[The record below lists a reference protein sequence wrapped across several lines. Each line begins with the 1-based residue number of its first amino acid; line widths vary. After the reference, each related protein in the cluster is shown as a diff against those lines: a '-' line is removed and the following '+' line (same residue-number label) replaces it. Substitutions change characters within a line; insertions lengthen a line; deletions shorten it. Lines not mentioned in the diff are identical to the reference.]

1 MAAWADR
8 ENSRRDANI
17 FMAGWNE
24 KNLVNVRTRTIAS
37 QMSAT
42 LFCAGLGDVIRVC
55 YQDAGY
61 RVLSEATQPIPV
73 IMASHNPFS
82 IEIFR
87 HHRNA
92 RHFILYDLAHKYEEF
107 FNAGLRGADI
117 NRALCA
123 FAGVD
128 HSQLIRGPANGHVPV
143 FDAPDDVDSKGH
155 IVFQPFAGNASHRSL
170 PPDVIEKTV
179 QVLRQLPCQVFVVT
193 RSYFRPGGKGKAI
206 HAVED
211 ARSVEGGNITVLDS
225 LTVPA
230 TLNLIKNSRAYVGSW
245 SSLQQAAWFENK
257 PVAVFYP
264 ANHHDKTRPT
274 AYAFGMDR
282 DNTLGREYPQVDAAE
297 LAEFLQRW

>member
-1 MAAWADR
+1 
-8 ENSRRDANI
+8 
-17 FMAGWNE
+17 
-24 KNLVNVRTRTIAS
+24 
-37 QMSAT
+37 MSAT

-61 RVLSEATQPIPV
+61 RVLSETTQPIPV

-92 RHFILYDLAHKYEEF
+92 KNFILYDLAHKYEEF
-107 FNAGLRGADI
+107 LNAGLRGPDI
-117 NRALCA
+117 NRALCDFVGIDYA
-123 FAGVD
+123 K
-128 HSQLIRGPANGHVPV
+128 LIRGSANGHVPV
-143 FDAPDDVDSKGH
+143 FDAPDDIPSSGH
-155 IVFQPFAGNASHRSL
+155 IVFQPFAGNASYRSFPSDL
-170 PPDVIEKTV
+170 IEKTV
-179 QVLRQLPCQVFVVT
+179 QVLRQLPYQVFVVT
-193 RSYFRPGGKGKAI
+193 RSYFRPDHKGKKI

-211 ARSVEGGNITVLDS
+211 ARSVEGGNIKVLDS

-230 TLNLIKNSRAYVGSW
+230 TLNLIKSSRAYVGSW

-264 ANHHDKTRPT
+264 ENHHDVTKPT
-274 AYAFGMDR
+274 PYAFGMNR
-282 DNTLGREYPQVDAAE
+282 ENTLGREYAKVDAAE